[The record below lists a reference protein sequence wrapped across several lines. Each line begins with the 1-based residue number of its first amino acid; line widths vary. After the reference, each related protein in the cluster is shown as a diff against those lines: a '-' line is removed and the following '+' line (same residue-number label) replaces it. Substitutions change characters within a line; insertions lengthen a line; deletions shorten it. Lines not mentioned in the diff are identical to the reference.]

1 MRAPSVRTRKI
12 LAMTIGP
19 VAIIAAGLLVWR
31 GSVEA
36 FSAQTGN
43 VGNNWST
50 GSVTL
55 VDDDAGAAAFTLLNV
70 TPGQTGTHCI
80 LVTST
85 STVPGVVKF
94 YIARLGAQGLEKNI
108 TLTGAMG
115 HGGSFASC
123 SGFTATTTG
132 PTLSIADAAATI
144 SNYATGA
151 LPWTTTGVTG
161 ETMTY
166 QITWKFDTTGLSQT
180 DIDALQGKSVSV
192 DAVWELQ
199 TN

>member
-36 FSAQTGN
+36 FSAQTSN

-55 VDDDAGAAAFTLLNV
+55 VDDDAGAAAFQVLNA

-80 LVTST
+80 KVTST
-85 STVPGVVKF
+85 STIPGVVKI
-94 YIARLGAQGLEKNI
+94 YIARLGAQGLETNI
-108 TLTGAMG
+108 TISTQIGT
-115 HGGSFASC
+115 GGSFASC
-123 SGFTATTTG
+123 AGFT
-132 PTLSIADAAATI
+132 PTASLPAMSLSSAAATI
-144 SNYATGA
+144 SNYTTGV
-151 LPWTTTGVTG
+151 LPWTTTGTSG
-161 ETMTY
+161 ESKTY
-166 QITWKFDTTGLSQT
+166 QVTWKFDTTGLSQT

>member
-1 MRAPSVRTRKI
+1 
-12 LAMTIGP
+12 MTIGP

-36 FSAQTGN
+36 FSAQTSN

-55 VDDDAGAAAFTLLNV
+55 VDDDAGAAAFSVLNV

-85 STVPGVVKF
+85 STIPGVVKF

-108 TLTGAMG
+108 TLTGAIG

-123 SGFTATTTG
+123 DGFVATQTGTTA
-132 PTLSIADAAATI
+132 SIADTAATV
-144 SNYATGA
+144 SSYATGA
-151 LPWTTTGVTG
+151 LPWATTGVSG
-161 ETMTY
+161 ESMTY
-166 QITWKFDTTGLSQT
+166 EMTWRFDTTGLTQAQV
-180 DIDALQGKSVSV
+180 DALQGKSVSV

-199 TN
+199 SN